1 VVFHRKDSFSR
12 RFVKQLI
19 SPNIPKET
27 IAFTVP
33 LGTAKTQFLRVAR
46 PLGRALLGGIKQVIR
61 KPKKSLITLATAP
74 PAVGLLAFT
83 PIGRKAVAQV
93 FSPIKGFKRGQQTPE
108 FISGVLEDIRGG
120 KTPSGIPEGLKT
132 AGLIGGGAAALGAGV
147 VVAKKVK
154 ERFKSRDPLLGNVPL
169 APFPD
174 TRKALAPVKQPVE
187 EKPVVIEAMPKQQ
200 PIKIKNVLKN
210 NINIK
215 ISKRKRFIN
224 QQLII
229 K

>member
-1 VVFHRKDSFSR
+1 VVFHKKDSFSR
-12 RFVKQLI
+12 RFVKELI
-19 SPNIPKET
+19 SPSLPEGT

-33 LGTAKTQFLRVAR
+33 FGTAKTQILRAAR
-46 PLGRALLGGIKQVIR
+46 PLGRLLKGISKEVFR
-61 KPKKSLITLATAP
+61 RPRRAAITLATLP
-74 PAVGLLAFT
+74 PAVGLATT
-83 PIGRKAVAQV
+83 PTGRKIISQV
-93 FSPIKGFKRGQQTPE
+93 FDPIKGFKRGQETPE
-108 FISGVLEDIRGG
+108 FIEGVIKDIRRGE
-120 KTPSGIPEGLKT
+120 TPSGIPEGFTT
-132 AGLIGGGAAALGAGV
+132 AGLIGAGAAAAGLGV
-147 VVAKKVK
+147 VGAKKVK
-154 ERFKSRDPLLGNVPL
+154 ERFKSSDPLLGNVPL

-174 TRKALAPVKQPVE
+174 TRKALAPVKQPVK